1 MLASKCHNTLL
12 SFYRAQYSINFVS
25 QLPFGWAMHFAKIVH
40 SISNNQKGTKGRM
53 LKKLLGYAP
62 RRSLVQAL
70 KQHQIKQ
77 TNDWQNPLF

>member
-40 SISNNQKGTKGRM
+40 SISNNQKGTKRKNV
-53 LKKLLGYAP
+53 KKTSWICTKEKLSTSSEAT
-62 RRSLVQAL
+62 SD
-70 KQHQIKQ
+70 Q
-77 TNDWQNPLF
+77 TD